1 MINNSQGNTPQPE
14 PSCST
19 TARFKYF
26 NTAEAQGK
34 DPKTDLMKVIEVLKE
49 EINKSLTESQEN
61 TKKLEEIHT
70 SICL

>member
-1 MINNSQGNTPQPE
+1 MINNSQGNISQPE
-14 PSCST
+14 PSYST
-19 TARFKYF
+19 TAGFKYF

-34 DPKTDLMKVIEVLKE
+34 DPKTNLMKVIEVLKE

-70 SICL
+70 FICL